1 MILRVDQGKG
11 QKDRYVMLL
20 LRLLEDLRAYW
31 KAERPERRPGCFRAT
46 FLGPRSLGMP
56 SGRPATRPASPW
68 ASPSRS
74 RRIPSGMPREA
85 RNGS

>member
-20 LRLLEDLRAYW
+20 LRLLEELRAYW

-46 FLGPRSLGMP
+46 FLGARS
-56 SGRPATRPASPW
+56 
-68 ASPSRS
+68 
-74 RRIPSGMPREA
+74 
-85 RNGS
+85 